1 MDFGQGLSLQQ
12 LSKDDLT
19 TVRMVENES
28 KSSMTHQSID
38 ARQKNSISIAKLLK
52 NSFTSEINEKDEE
65 ASPPARSVN

>member
-28 KSSMTHQSID
+28 KSSLTHPSID